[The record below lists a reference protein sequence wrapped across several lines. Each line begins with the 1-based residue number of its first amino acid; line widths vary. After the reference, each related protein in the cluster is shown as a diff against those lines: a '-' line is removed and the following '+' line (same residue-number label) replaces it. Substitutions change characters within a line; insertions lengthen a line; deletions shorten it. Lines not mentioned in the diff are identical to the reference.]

1 MRLKDRHDPS
11 RNNARLSVTLGLIVM
26 TPFRLLVSALT
37 AAIVLPASANDGDA
51 DPLRATVATIGAIN
65 GRALACGHA
74 EVVSHAKAIVIA
86 RAAKTRELGEAFEK
100 ATSDAFLAQ
109 GQRKAECPPRA
120 ALTVELEVAARP
132 LGPPNAHQL
141 AATPET
147 PEIGINPRYLLQA
160 ANGRAVMDGDFK
172 DRFQLITFG
181 YTFCPDICPTTLL
194 EMAAVLKQLGNDAA
208 KIQPLFISVDP
219 ERDTLAQLRA
229 YTGFFD
235 ARIMGVTGSPELV
248 KRAAENFKVR
258 YEKVIDP
265 KVNPAHYAVDHSAG
279 MFLLAPGGQFL
290 AKFPYG
296 KPVDEIVAR
305 LREEIALRASAD
317 AGPMHGVPK

>member
-1 MRLKDRHDPS
+1 M
-11 RNNARLSVTLGLIVM
+11 M
-26 TPFRLLVSALT
+26 PFRTLVPALAVAMAISLPLT
-37 AAIVLPASANDGDA
+37 AASSET
-51 DPLRATVATIGAIN
+51 DPVRAVVSTLGNIN

-74 EVVSHAKAIVIA
+74 EVVSRAKAIVIA
-86 RAAKTRELGEAFEK
+86 RVAKTRELGEAYEQ
-100 ATSDAFLAQ
+100 ATSEAFLAQ

-120 ALTVELEVAARP
+120 ALTVELEVAARA
-132 LGPPNAHQL
+132 LNPPNAHQL
-141 AATPET
+141 AATPEV

-160 ANGRAVMDGDFK
+160 ANGHAVMDGDFK

-181 YTFCPDICPTTLL
+181 YTFCPDICPTTLF
-194 EMAAVLKQLGNDAA
+194 EMAAVLKQLGADAGKLQA
-208 KIQPLFISVDP
+208 LFISVDP
-219 ERDTLAQLRA
+219 ERDTLAQLRT

-248 KRAAENFKVR
+248 RRAADNFKVR

-265 KVNPAHYAVDHSAG
+265 KVNPAHYAVDHTAG

-305 LREEIALRASAD
+305 LREEIARRAPAD
-317 AGPMHGVPK
+317 GAPLPGASK

>member
-1 MRLKDRHDPS
+1 MMHFRTLASALASAMAISLSMPAASAEPDPV
-11 RNNARLSVTLGLIVM
+11 RAVVATLG
-26 TPFRLLVSALT
+26 
-37 AAIVLPASANDGDA
+37 N
-51 DPLRATVATIGAIN
+51 IN

-74 EVVSHAKAIVIA
+74 EVVSRAKSIVIA
-86 RAAKTRELGEAFEK
+86 RVAKTRELGEAYEQ
-100 ATSDAFLAQ
+100 ATSEAFLAQ

-120 ALTVELEVAARP
+120 ALMVELEVAARP
-132 LGPPNAHQL
+132 LNPPNAHQL
-141 AATPET
+141 AATPDM
-147 PEIGINPRYLLQA
+147 PEVGINPRYLLQA

-194 EMAAVLKQLGNDAA
+194 EMAAVLKQLGDDAA
-208 KIQPLFISVDP
+208 RVQALFISVDP
-219 ERDTLAQLRA
+219 ERDTLVQLRN

-235 ARIMGVTGSPELV
+235 ARILGATGSPELV
-248 KRAAENFKVR
+248 RRAADNFKVR

-265 KVNPAHYAVDHSAG
+265 KVNPAHYAVDHTAG

-296 KPVDEIVAR
+296 KPVDEVVAR
-305 LREEIALRASAD
+305 LREEIARRTSTDGASLQGAS
-317 AGPMHGVPK
+317 K